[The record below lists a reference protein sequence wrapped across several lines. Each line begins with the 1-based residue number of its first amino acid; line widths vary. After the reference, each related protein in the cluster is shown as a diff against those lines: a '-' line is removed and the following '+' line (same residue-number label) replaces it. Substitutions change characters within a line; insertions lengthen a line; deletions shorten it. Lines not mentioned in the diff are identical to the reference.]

1 MPRKRRTRAS
11 KLEETTVPPKKRQRK
26 TSHVSAGTDRETEAE
41 DIKIEEDDT
50 DEDLSN
56 GGNCKTKDTDLSEED
71 MLNLALKISEEEAN
85 RITLQQQAEDEAV
98 KKAIDESLCHTNTNK
113 DVGLIKYKEDMV
125 CSNSFEMDNNP
136 DHLEAL
142 DIGHPI
148 NNESN
153 SVMVHGS
160 TIYLKRDPLIV
171 LDKLSQ
177 DILSSCSESGFVFC
191 SQVDSVSLTPLNS
204 QKYGTSQTSG
214 ITTSP
219 VFPKRKNE
227 ENFLQSESS
236 LAILNEGDKSDTLPN
251 KVPSTNEESCL
262 FPKNRRNCD
271 YHFIM
276 TKEQIGD
283 WGASKQEETVNDSG
297 KNEKSLKWR
306 ERLQYKRRL
315 SRMTEDELVALA
327 MRMSEQETKQMMQ
340 QPNESNSEED
350 TWKSLK
356 EKRNSCINDH
366 EGVSHLLENS
376 SFSSSSDSESLPKS
390 TGISHHQQNCERS
403 PCLLLKKLSN
413 DIVGSCKE
421 SGFVICSQDM
431 PLSTSLPLSSQS
443 SLIKD
448 WSAHKSPTFSKS
460 SSSRKSFTSSNV
472 HEQKCIRRQ
481 LVFGMSNLS
490 DVNGDVC
497 DNVELNICTDNPTG
511 VYHNTNQQD
520 AVSGNLESPVG
531 INVKKTQKG
540 SSKEACTVH
549 YYWGIPFCPKG
560 LNPDDYTKIILCQ
573 LEVYEKSLKD
583 AQRDLFH
590 KAEWGEP
597 VLPEP
602 PEHMNCKRP
611 RSCRLGKGASQ
622 KQESICVEKEPEE
635 DEVEVD
641 VVEPDECEN
650 LDKERNRTVEQ
661 EMEEEKSA
669 RDTQTHST
677 SSSYRVQHFALPA
690 SPLLFNTE
698 DTGEHEMTPS
708 VRCDIMEENSSQHKG
723 NDETEES
730 EVCPESLISEEADPV
745 ILKESSLEVQEGLV
759 LVNDDDYGN
768 DKVGKSTLGNRNDNI
783 ECPICRKSFPP
794 QHIELHAA
802 YCDGIEEIVDVE
814 ETIPKVKSSRR
825 SSRKPDSLNYKFN
838 SSSVKTSEKCFI
850 CQSWISLTEYNSH
863 VDKCIIG
870 STKGK
875 AVSKER
881 LLTALEQTELQN
893 IGNADVGPSHSFFKE
908 NCTSISIHSD
918 DDDDDGDNN
927 ETSRQTADKTAWSF
941 TVSDSPIKSFVPIS
955 QATDCLIDFKQQFT
969 SKRGK
974 RGVDKARKRRFK

>member
-1 MPRKRRTRAS
+1 MPRKRCTRTS

-26 TSHVSAGTDRETEAE
+26 TSHVSAGTDREKEAE
-41 DIKIEEDDT
+41 DIKFEEDDT

-56 GGNCKTKDTDLSEED
+56 GGNCKTEDRDLSEED

-98 KKAIDESLCHTNTNK
+98 KKAIDESLC
-113 DVGLIKYKEDMV
+113 
-125 CSNSFEMDNNP
+125 
-136 DHLEAL
+136 
-142 DIGHPI
+142 
-148 NNESN
+148 
-153 SVMVHGS
+153 
-160 TIYLKRDPLIV
+160 
-171 LDKLSQ
+171 
-177 DILSSCSESGFVFC
+177 
-191 SQVDSVSLTPLNS
+191 
-204 QKYGTSQTSG
+204 
-214 ITTSP
+214 
-219 VFPKRKNE
+219 
-227 ENFLQSESS
+227 
-236 LAILNEGDKSDTLPN
+236 
-251 KVPSTNEESCL
+251 
-262 FPKNRRNCD
+262 
-271 YHFIM
+271 
-276 TKEQIGD
+276 
-283 WGASKQEETVNDSG
+283 EETVNDSG

-356 EKRNSCINDH
+356 ASLCEKGNRCINYH
-366 EGVSHLLENS
+366 GGMAQLLENS
-376 SFSSSSDSESLPKS
+376 SSSSCSDSESLPKS
-390 TGISHHQQNCERS
+390 TGISHHQQNYERS

-431 PLSTSLPLSSQS
+431 PLSTSPPLSSQS
-443 SLIKD
+443 SLIND

-460 SSSRKSFTSSNV
+460 SSSRKSFTSNNM

-481 LVFGMSNLS
+481 LVFGMNNLS

-497 DNVELNICTDNPTG
+497 DDVEPNICTDNPTG

-602 PEHMNCKRP
+602 PEHMNCKRS
-611 RSCRLGKGASQ
+611 RSCRLGKGANQ
-622 KQESICVEKEPEE
+622 KQESICIEKDTEE

-650 LDKERNRTVEQ
+650 LDKERSRTVEQ

-669 RDTQTHST
+669 RNTQTPST
-677 SSSYRVQHFALPA
+677 SSSHRVQHYALQA

-708 VRCDIMEENSSQHKG
+708 VRCDIMEENSSEHKR

-730 EVCPESLISEEADPV
+730 KVCPESLISEEADPV
-745 ILKESSLEVQEGLV
+745 ILKESSLEVQEGVV

-768 DKVGKSTLGNRNDNI
+768 DKVDKSTFCRRNDNI

-802 YCDGIEEIVDVE
+802 YCIEEIVDVE

-825 SSRKPDSLNYKFN
+825 TSRKPDSLNYKFN

-850 CQSWISLTEYNSH
+850 CQSRISLTEYNSH

-870 STKGK
+870 STKGSD
-875 AVSKER
+875 VSKER
-881 LLTALEQTELQN
+881 LLTALEQTEHQN

-908 NCTSISIHSD
+908 NRTSISIHSD
-918 DDDDDGDNN
+918 DDDDGDDDNN

-941 TVSDSPIKSFVPIS
+941 KVSDSPIKSFVPIS

-974 RGVDKARKRRFK
+974 RGVDKARKRRYK

>member
-98 KKAIDESLCHTNTNK
+98 KKAIDESLC
-113 DVGLIKYKEDMV
+113 
-125 CSNSFEMDNNP
+125 
-136 DHLEAL
+136 
-142 DIGHPI
+142 
-148 NNESN
+148 
-153 SVMVHGS
+153 
-160 TIYLKRDPLIV
+160 
-171 LDKLSQ
+171 
-177 DILSSCSESGFVFC
+177 
-191 SQVDSVSLTPLNS
+191 
-204 QKYGTSQTSG
+204 
-214 ITTSP
+214 
-219 VFPKRKNE
+219 
-227 ENFLQSESS
+227 
-236 LAILNEGDKSDTLPN
+236 
-251 KVPSTNEESCL
+251 
-262 FPKNRRNCD
+262 
-271 YHFIM
+271 
-276 TKEQIGD
+276 
-283 WGASKQEETVNDSG
+283 EETVNDSG

-356 EKRNSCINDH
+356 A
-366 EGVSHLLENS
+366 
-376 SFSSSSDSESLPKS
+376 SL
-390 TGISHHQQNCERS
+390 C
-403 PCLLLKKLSN
+403 
-413 DIVGSCKE
+413 
-421 SGFVICSQDM
+421 
-431 PLSTSLPLSSQS
+431 
-443 SLIKD
+443 
-448 WSAHKSPTFSKS
+448 
-460 SSSRKSFTSSNV
+460 
-472 HEQKCIRRQ
+472 
-481 LVFGMSNLS
+481 
-490 DVNGDVC
+490 
-497 DNVELNICTDNPTG
+497 
-511 VYHNTNQQD
+511 
-520 AVSGNLESPVG
+520 
-531 INVKKTQKG
+531 
-540 SSKEACTVH
+540 
-549 YYWGIPFCPKG
+549 
-560 LNPDDYTKIILCQ
+560 
-573 LEVYEKSLKD
+573 
-583 AQRDLFH
+583 
-590 KAEWGEP
+590 
-597 VLPEP
+597 
-602 PEHMNCKRP
+602 
-611 RSCRLGKGASQ
+611 
-622 KQESICVEKEPEE
+622 
-635 DEVEVD
+635 
-641 VVEPDECEN
+641 
-650 LDKERNRTVEQ
+650 
-661 EMEEEKSA
+661 
-669 RDTQTHST
+669 T

-838 SSSVKTSEKCFI
+838 SSSV
-850 CQSWISLTEYNSH
+850 N
-863 VDKCIIG
+863 
-870 STKGK
+870 
-875 AVSKER
+875 
-881 LLTALEQTELQN
+881 
-893 IGNADVGPSHSFFKE
+893 
-908 NCTSISIHSD
+908 TSISIHSD

>member
-1 MPRKRRTRAS
+1 MPRKRCTRTS

-26 TSHVSAGTDRETEAE
+26 TSHVSAGTDREKEAE
-41 DIKIEEDDT
+41 DIKFEEDDT

-56 GGNCKTKDTDLSEED
+56 GGNCKTEDRDLSEED

-98 KKAIDESLCHTNTNK
+98 KKAIDESLC
-113 DVGLIKYKEDMV
+113 
-125 CSNSFEMDNNP
+125 
-136 DHLEAL
+136 
-142 DIGHPI
+142 
-148 NNESN
+148 
-153 SVMVHGS
+153 
-160 TIYLKRDPLIV
+160 
-171 LDKLSQ
+171 
-177 DILSSCSESGFVFC
+177 
-191 SQVDSVSLTPLNS
+191 
-204 QKYGTSQTSG
+204 
-214 ITTSP
+214 
-219 VFPKRKNE
+219 
-227 ENFLQSESS
+227 
-236 LAILNEGDKSDTLPN
+236 
-251 KVPSTNEESCL
+251 
-262 FPKNRRNCD
+262 
-271 YHFIM
+271 
-276 TKEQIGD
+276 
-283 WGASKQEETVNDSG
+283 EETVNDSG

-356 EKRNSCINDH
+356 ASLCEKGNRCINYH
-366 EGVSHLLENS
+366 GGMAQLLENS
-376 SFSSSSDSESLPKS
+376 SSSSCSDSESLPKS
-390 TGISHHQQNCERS
+390 TGISHHQQNYERS

-431 PLSTSLPLSSQS
+431 PLSTSPPLSSQS
-443 SLIKD
+443 SLIND

-460 SSSRKSFTSSNV
+460 SSSRKSFTSNNM

-481 LVFGMSNLS
+481 LVFGMNNLS

-497 DNVELNICTDNPTG
+497 DDVEPNICTDNPTG

-602 PEHMNCKRP
+602 PEHMNCKRS
-611 RSCRLGKGASQ
+611 RSCRLGKGANQ
-622 KQESICVEKEPEE
+622 KQESICIEKDTEE

-650 LDKERNRTVEQ
+650 LDKERSRTVEQ

-669 RDTQTHST
+669 RNTQTPS
-677 SSSYRVQHFALPA
+677 A

-708 VRCDIMEENSSQHKG
+708 VRCDIMEENSSEHKR

-730 EVCPESLISEEADPV
+730 KVCPESLISEEADPV
-745 ILKESSLEVQEGLV
+745 ILKESSLEVQEGVV

-768 DKVGKSTLGNRNDNI
+768 DKVDKSTFCRRNDNI

-802 YCDGIEEIVDVE
+802 YCIEEIVDVE

-825 SSRKPDSLNYKFN
+825 TSRKPDSLNYKFN

-850 CQSWISLTEYNSH
+850 CQSRISLTEYNSH

-870 STKGK
+870 STKGSD
-875 AVSKER
+875 VSKER
-881 LLTALEQTELQN
+881 LLTALEQTEHQN

-908 NCTSISIHSD
+908 NRTSISIHSD
-918 DDDDDGDNN
+918 DDDDGDDDNN

-941 TVSDSPIKSFVPIS
+941 KVSDSPIKSFVPIS

-974 RGVDKARKRRFK
+974 RGVDKARKRRYK